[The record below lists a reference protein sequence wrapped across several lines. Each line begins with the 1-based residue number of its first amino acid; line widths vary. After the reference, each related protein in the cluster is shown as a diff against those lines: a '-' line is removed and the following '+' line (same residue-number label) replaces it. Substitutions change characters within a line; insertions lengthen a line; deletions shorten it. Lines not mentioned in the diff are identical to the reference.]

1 MIGIFANAIE
11 EFRKYI
17 IENYDPKDG
26 MISLKIR
33 HTYGVVDA
41 SEYIAKSIG
50 LDNENIQLARI
61 IALLHDI
68 GRFEQAKQYKD
79 YRDYKNIDHA
89 ELGVK
94 ILFEEGFIRKFIQDD
109 KYDNIILKAI
119 KNHNKLEIE
128 DGLNEEEVL
137 HAKIIRD
144 ADKTDN
150 FRVKVEERFEDIS
163 NLTREE
169 LENSNIT
176 DKIYTDFMNNKLI
189 VISERKEPL
198 DFWIS
203 YIAFIFDYNFT
214 VGLKYIYDGNYINT
228 MIGRLDYKKDEVKE
242 KMSKIRRHALEYVE
256 NRINNK

>member
-128 DGLNEEEVL
+128 DGLNEEE
-137 HAKIIRD
+137 
-144 ADKTDN
+144 
-150 FRVKVEERFEDIS
+150 
-163 NLTREE
+163 
-169 LENSNIT
+169 
-176 DKIYTDFMNNKLI
+176 
-189 VISERKEPL
+189 
-198 DFWIS
+198 
-203 YIAFIFDYNFT
+203 
-214 VGLKYIYDGNYINT
+214 
-228 MIGRLDYKKDEVKE
+228 
-242 KMSKIRRHALEYVE
+242 
-256 NRINNK
+256 

>member
-17 IENYDPKDG
+17 IENYDLKDG

-128 DGLNEEEVL
+128 DGLNEEELL

-144 ADKTDN
+144 ADKTD
-150 FRVKVEERFEDIS
+150 ILYI
-163 NLTREE
+163 LT
-169 LENSNIT
+169 
-176 DKIYTDFMNNKLI
+176 F
-189 VISERKEPL
+189 
-198 DFWIS
+198 
-203 YIAFIFDYNFT
+203 
-214 VGLKYIYDGNYINT
+214 
-228 MIGRLDYKKDEVKE
+228 DEVKTIYETEDMSNE
-242 KMSKIRRHALEYVE
+242 KITDEIYREFLEDRKIDYSKRQNAADTIISHFAYVFDFNFDYGLRYINDNKYIQKLYNRFSFNDKDTMSKYTNAYEIT
-256 NRINNK
+256 INYIKEKLGE